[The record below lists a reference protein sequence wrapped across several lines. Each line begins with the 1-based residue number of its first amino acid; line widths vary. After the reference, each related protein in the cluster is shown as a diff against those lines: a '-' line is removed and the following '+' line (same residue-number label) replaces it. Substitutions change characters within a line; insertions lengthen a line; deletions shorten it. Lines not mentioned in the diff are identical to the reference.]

1 MLVPTCLLYSEV
13 LLCNNNYALLLAPT
27 HLRVTG
33 SSVGNQNIGGD
44 PQTAKVAVAIGNGS
58 VDDEGIGSH
67 RRGDQETS
75 GGGQV
80 KDYNSK
86 NKIEE

>member
-1 MLVPTCLLYSEV
+1 MLVPTCLLYPEV
-13 LLCNNNYALLLAPT
+13 PLYNNYALLLAPT

-44 PQTAKVAVAIGNGS
+44 PQTAKVAVAIGNGG

-67 RRGDQETS
+67 RRGDQET
-75 GGGQV
+75 
-80 KDYNSK
+80 KWRWTSK
-86 NKIEE
+86 GL